1 VAKHS
6 LALADG
12 VHALARGS
20 IVLEAEAGEAE
31 LPDRRT
37 RADLAAGNR

>member
-6 LALADG
+6 LALADR

-31 LPDRRT
+31 LPDRLE
-37 RADLAAGNR
+37 RACLAAGNR